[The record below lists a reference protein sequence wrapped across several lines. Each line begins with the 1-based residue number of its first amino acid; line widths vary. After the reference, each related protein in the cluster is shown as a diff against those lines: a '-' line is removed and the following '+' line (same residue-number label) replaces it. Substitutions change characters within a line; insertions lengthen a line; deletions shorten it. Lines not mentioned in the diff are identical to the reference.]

1 MRIRIFLEALVPF
14 ILISKE
20 ITGHGGSV
28 VGSSELETA
37 GSEQE
42 LNCVQHN
49 N

>member
-1 MRIRIFLEALVPF
+1 MLGGPGTVHFDLERNHSP
-14 ILISKE
+14 
-20 ITGHGGSV
+20 GHGGSV

-42 LNCVQHN
+42 LNCVRHN